1 MTHLA
6 NRTALLLEGMGFVEG
21 EGLKG
26 EEVSDRDWYD
36 GVVEGSEGWTCSIEG
51 GEEEEAMGEGLIKGN

>member
-1 MTHLA
+1 M
-6 NRTALLLEGMGFVEG
+6 LLEGMGFVEG